1 MCRKSIILGNIM
13 NRKNTILK
21 SVALAGALTATG
33 AVATTAHADTVAT
46 STAATSATT
55 TDQQLAN
62 MKSAHAATESSAAA
76 SNAAAMNSA
85 TTSANSQIA
94 DLNNQIQTRQA
105 SDAAMQ
111 QASQASA
118 IASVNQAAT
127 SATDAENASYSQA
140 VASQTAANNA
150 ALKSAQATIVTEQQK
165 NQETAQENADYQNQA
180 GNLDSEHNA
189 TLNQLDQALKN
200 NTDGTNFAIQKE
212 ISRQKTDQQ
221 GAIDRAAKQF
231 DSQISAADTE
241 VGKAQQTVNADQDVV
256 NAKDAANK
264 AANQAVKNA
273 QDKLSGAQ
281 DALKKAQD
289 NQPVVNTIDVS
300 NDFVNAWK
308 NYLQNKKPG
317 DWALSQKN
325 YPELFKQ
332 LQEIDKQEVKSNA
345 YKEDPAAKQIKV
357 TLNDNG
363 TLSRDDIV
371 FASQYAASLI
381 NPLREA
387 IGTTPYKIT
396 NASIAVAEEVENGY
410 RKDKFNMWAESGHDD
425 KILGQTAKNWGTS
438 MIGESWAGDMSFG
451 KVTYNFNTGK
461 WTHDYSNLTR
471 NDLQRG
477 IYNAIT
483 NLLFTDDDVSF
494 GHTTDLLGVRAA
506 NSHGIVAG
514 DILGVGFDYGQGE
527 NTQRQNNVG
536 GFHFD
541 SLVDGNSERTK
552 QMHADG
558 GVFKS
563 GSSEDKTIQGSNY
576 DQIAIPSANHDDQ
589 IKQLQAAVATDTQA
603 LNDAK
608 DKASTTTS
616 ELKSAQDKLASDQAK
631 LSQAQARVNELKSN
645 KESTLK
651 AMTADPMQSPQVK
664 QLQAKL
670 EQARVDHDNG
680 VKAEDAQYAAKAKDL
695 KTKHEAKLAAIAAQP
710 TSLAKLQNQLQTK
723 LDTLKSRHEAKL
735 KQITDDANAKIEK
748 IKNQKVSDPEI
759 DKLNAQI
766 AQIKSDL
773 AKKQQE
779 LDNNYQA
786 LKTKNQAEYD
796 ALAKKLHESDKAV
809 VNGNSDQ
816 YKTADGKTVVMAGG
830 KTSSDSVATT
840 TSVKNAV
847 ATSGKE
853 TGDVTTVKVEPGTSL
868 VEMTREAYKAQQA
881 KLPQTGNNNS
891 TALIALGAIASMF
904 GFGLVAKKKEW

>member
-1 MCRKSIILGNIM
+1 M
-13 NRKNTILK
+13 NRKNVQKTALTT
-21 SVALAGALTATG
+21 SAVLAGMALG
-33 AVATTAHADTVAT
+33 VSVNQNEVSADTT

-62 MKSAHAATESSAAA
+62 MQSQHAATESAAAA
-76 SNAAAMNSA
+76 SNAATMSAA

-94 DLNNQIQTRQA
+94 DLNNQIQTRQT

-180 GNLDSEHNA
+180 GNLDSQHNA

-231 DSQISAADTE
+231 DNQISAADTE
-241 VGKAQQTVNADQDVV
+241 VGKAQQAVNADQDVV

-281 DALKKAQD
+281 DALKQAEV
-289 NQPVVNTIDVS
+289 NQPVVNTIDASS
-300 NDFVNAWK
+300 NFVNAWK

-317 DWALSQKN
+317 DYALSQKN

-381 NPLREA
+381 NPIREA

-396 NASIAVAEEVENGY
+396 NASIDVAQDVENGY
-410 RKDKFNMWAESGHDD
+410 RKDNWNAWTNAHDN
-425 KILGQTAKNWGTS
+425 KLLGQVANDWGTS
-438 MIGESWAGDMSFG
+438 MIGESWSGDGWFG
-451 KVTYNFNTGK
+451 KLTYNQNTGK
-461 WTHDYSNLTR
+461 WNHDYSNLTR
-471 NDLQRG
+471 DDLQRG
-477 IYNAIT
+477 IYNAIIG
-483 NLLFTDDDVSF
+483 LLFKDDDSNF

-514 DILGVGFDYGQGE
+514 DILGVGFDYGKGDEAWGQV
-527 NTQRQNNVG
+527 NVG

-552 QMHADG
+552 QMHANG

-563 GSSEDKTIQGSNY
+563 GTSADKTIQGSNY
-576 DQIAIPSANHDDQ
+576 DQI
-589 IKQLQAAVATDTQA
+589 KQLQAAVASDQQA

-608 DKASTTTS
+608 SNASTTAS

-631 LSQAQARVNELKSN
+631 LSQAQKRVTELRTN
-645 KESTLK
+645 KENTLK
-651 AMTADPMQSPQVK
+651 AMATDPMQSPQVK

-670 EQARVDHDNG
+670 AQARADHDNG
-680 VKAEDAQYAAKAKDL
+680 VKAENAQYAAKAKDL

-710 TSLAKLQNQLQTK
+710 TSLAELQSQLQAK
-723 LDTLKSRHEAKL
+723 LDTLKAQHEAKI
-735 KQITDDANAKIEK
+735 KQITDDANAKIAA
-748 IKNQKVSDPEI
+748 IKNQKVADRQI

-796 ALAKKLHESDKAV
+796 ALAKKLHETDKAV

-816 YKTADGKTVVMAGG
+816 YKTADGKTIVMAGG

-853 TGDVTTVKVEPGTSL
+853 TGDVTTVKVEPGTSS

-881 KLPQTGNNNS
+881 KLPQTGSTDS
-891 TALIALGAIASMF
+891 TALISLGAIASMF
-904 GFGLVAKKKEW
+904 GFGLVAKKKEY